1 MNHIRV
7 ALYDIKSGTA
17 EEAGEIARKGMLP
30 LYKKMPGY
38 VRYEVGKL
46 DNGGIVSFSIWETAD
61 EAQAAVEAA
70 AGWVKENLADRIS
83 LRENHVGD
91 LLWDE
96 A

>member
-7 ALYDIKSGTA
+7 ALYDMKSGTA
-17 EEAGEIARKGMLP
+17 EEAGELARAGMLP
-30 LYKKMPGY
+30 IFKGMPGY

-46 DNGGIVSFSIWETAD
+46 DNGGIVSFSIWETEGEAHDAD
-61 EAQAAVEAA
+61 RAA
-70 AGWVKENLADRIS
+70 ASWVKENLADRIS
-83 LRENHVGD
+83 LREDHVGD